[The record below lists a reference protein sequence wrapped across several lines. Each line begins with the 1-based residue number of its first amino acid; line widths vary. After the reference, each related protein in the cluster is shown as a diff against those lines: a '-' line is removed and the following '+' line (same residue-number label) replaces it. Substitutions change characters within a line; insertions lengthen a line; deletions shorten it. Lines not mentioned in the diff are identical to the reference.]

1 MIESVM
7 SREKLYF
14 YIITIIWTYIIAIA
28 GPIILL
34 GEVNPDGS
42 GKRIIEFFFE
52 NFFFLTTYI
61 FTGRDGIEVFIIN
74 MSSTL
79 LIGIIL
85 SWLITRI
92 AVEKEYTKKGYKE

>member
-1 MIESVM
+1 M

-34 GEVNPDGS
+34 GEVNPGGS
-42 GKRIIEFFFE
+42 GKRVFEFFFE

-61 FTGRDGIEVFIIN
+61 FTERGDKETFIIN

-79 LIGIIL
+79 LIGLIL
-85 SWLITRI
+85 SWIITRI
-92 AVEKEYTKKGYKE
+92 AVEKEYTRKKAP